1 MDHLEQWPVRRTRY
15 RAEKPFQKQLTRRS
29 TCCFHLPVAILAT
42 ASDHSPIDP
51 RDFRNALGTF
61 ATGVTIITAAG
72 EDEKPYGLTCISFA
86 SVSLNRPLV
95 LWSLVL
101 FSSSL
106 ASTDLRP
113 LHDHVLS
120 HPAVM
125 ALALSGQPMST
136 LQAREFT
143 DRNFGHVASGTKL
156 GVLIERA
163 TGQVIGFA
171 GLLQCDTLEEPD
183 YEFGFVLRRSAWGY
197 GYATEIGRGQLE
209 YGFNVLRLK
218 RLLALVSPSNIA
230 STTAL
235 KKIGMEFHSIVHDAR
250 RGDRYVYIALSDKKK
265 LRLPRP

>member
-1 MDHLEQWPVRRTRY
+1 ML
-15 RAEKPFQKQLTRRS
+15 
-29 TCCFHLPVAILAT
+29 LPKEIIVT
-42 ASDHSPIDP
+42 P
-51 RDFRNALGTF
+51 RLRL
-61 ATGVTIITAAG
+61 
-72 EDEKPYGLTCISFA
+72 
-86 SVSLNRPLV
+86 R
-95 LWSLVL
+95 
-101 FSSSL
+101 SL
-106 ASTDLRP
+106 APTDFRP

-136 LQAREFT
+136 LQAREFI
-143 DRNFGHVASGTKL
+143 DRNFDHDASGTKL

-183 YEFGFVLRRSAWGY
+183 YELGFVLRRSAWGH

-218 RLLALVSPSNIA
+218 RLLALVSPSNIV

-235 KKIGMEFHSIVHDAR
+235 GMESTPSPTMPDAAIDTR
-250 RGDRYVYIALSDKKK
+250 TSR
-265 LRLPRP
+265 